1 MCIRDRVYS
10 GIMPLVFESCGINV
24 FLDKRRNITENPYL
38 RCLNSILEILAY
50 GFSYERALNI
60 ARSGFCKG
68 ITDEDIDV
76 FDNYILAV
84 NPSHAMWNSE
94 ADWSFNPDKRTYN
107 MERIN
112 KIKNTLLKPVFD
124 FRAQLK
130 GRKTAEEITR
140 CV

>member
-1 MCIRDRVYS
+1 MHPDTYYDEIDAAAQIINRLCRTKGYSQSDILILARNSEVYS

-84 NPSHAMWNSE
+84 NPSHAMWNDE
-94 ADWSFNPDKRTYN
+94 AD
-107 MERIN
+107 
-112 KIKNTLLKPVFD
+112 
-124 FRAQLK
+124 
-130 GRKTAEEITR
+130 
-140 CV
+140 